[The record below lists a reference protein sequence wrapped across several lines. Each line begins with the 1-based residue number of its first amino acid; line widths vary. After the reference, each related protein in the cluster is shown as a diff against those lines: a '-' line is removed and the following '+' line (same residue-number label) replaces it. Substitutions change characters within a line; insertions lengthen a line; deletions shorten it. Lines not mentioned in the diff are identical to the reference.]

1 VTTCDDVRPLLPD
14 HLLGSLTEEGD
25 VEVRGHLRGCAGCR
39 RELAQL
45 DEGLGVFGS
54 TLAREAPA
62 ELRGRVQEVLAE
74 EWAGHGTPRRRRS
87 HRPPWAIS
95 IAAAIAIAASAA
107 FGVVELGRART
118 AQTNAD
124 RYESVLNVLGG
135 EGFRSGELRALGDVP
150 ADGSVLAYRSS
161 HDQSFVLVFVRAP
174 GLDGLGTMV
183 VTRLDGTTWVPGKI
197 EFDGSGDAAAWW
209 VTAND
214 VGSIDRLT
222 VRAPDGSALAS
233 ARIRDV

>member
-1 VTTCDDVRPLLPD
+1 MTTCDDVRPLLPD
-14 HLLGSLTEEGD
+14 HLLGSLPDEED
-25 VEVRGHLRGCAGCR
+25 DEVRGHLRGCAGCR
-39 RELAQL
+39 HELAQL

-62 ELRGRVQEVLAE
+62 ELRGRVREVLEE
-74 EWAGHGTPRRRRS
+74 EWAERGTSRRRRS
-87 HRPPWAIS
+87 DRPPWAMA

-107 FGVVELGRART
+107 FGVVQLGHART
-118 AQTNAD
+118 AQANAD
-124 RYESVLNVLGG
+124 RYESVLSVLGG
-135 EGFRSGELRALGDVP
+135 EGFRGGQLRALGDVP
-150 ADGSVLAYRSS
+150 AEGSVLAYRSS

-183 VTRLDGTTWVPGKI
+183 VTRVDGTTWVPGQI
-197 EFDGSGDAAAWW
+197 AFDGDGDAAAWW
-209 VTAND
+209 VTPRD